1 MCWPQAG
8 PWPFS
13 VEWTPGWSLGCDQW
27 AGTATPAQPITT
39 HLALSITVDGRQL
52 TAWASLQLAAW
63 GHLGGVTVF
72 CVVTNAGTPL
82 CSYLCRDAAQNLAKH
97 VPGHDYTG
105 ISENKLSM
113 SVHIINISDQR
124 KWNVLFRPFFCT
136 NENWAMQAAQDH
148 EPVLKDKF
156 LRLKTHFQ
164 MPLLSQGHSNHLIA
178 KEPVTAMIMHI
189 ISQWLTMHIISQ
201 CHQ

>member
-113 SVHIINISDQR
+113 SVHIINISDQT

-148 EPVLKDKF
+148 ERWRRGSWDWKLTFKCHCFAKA
-156 LRLKTHFQ
+156 TQ
-164 MPLLSQGHSNHLIA
+164 IA